1 MHNKNV
7 HRLGRYSDSVRSESC
22 TGAIIVLAFSRIKM
36 LWKSG
41 ATFELSIAIK
51 KSLSAWAMN
60 RWATFIDIWQL
71 FTGHTA
77 WSQNYYLLIL
87 LVGLIESFTLQAPEK
102 VKDTGNSWEMIVRC
116 EERINSAFE
125 NGTMESGGG
134 WWWCFQATTPIPH

>member
-7 HRLGRYSDSVRSESC
+7 HRLGCYSDSVRSESC

-60 RWATFIDIWQL
+60 RCVSVCAHRKDAHLMRGQAGLIKLL
-71 FTGHTA
+71 FDLYLMVYKGSFTKVFVVRLGHLVTKEFWCMVLFA
-77 WSQNYYLLIL
+77 LLIGNIL
-87 LVGLIESFTLQAPEK
+87 LWP
-102 VKDTGNSWEMIVRC
+102 
-116 EERINSAFE
+116 INWMPSIQ
-125 NGTMESGGG
+125 N
-134 WWWCFQATTPIPH
+134 